1 MVPLSFSGEK
11 HVAIL
16 LELELNA
23 RALSEQ
29 RQAGTSVPALLLH
42 AVQLLE
48 LQSKQAGLAGTGFL
62 LRSTGGTSGNNLW
75 PASCRGGGVE
85 ISSVGDV
92 PVSGWLVFA

>member
-42 AVQLLE
+42 AVQLLD
-48 LQSKQAGLAGTGFL
+48 LQSKQAGAGWYQL
-62 LRSTGGTSGNNLW
+62 
-75 PASCRGGGVE
+75 PAALHR
-85 ISSVGDV
+85 
-92 PVSGWLVFA
+92 WHQ